1 MPLDAQIQEYVTSDY
16 GVLFMGSHSN
26 ISRRP
31 WSFGQVCDTQLLS
44 IKYYKKANL
53 RRKEVML

>member
-1 MPLDAQIQEYVTSDY
+1 MPLDAQIQEYITSDY

-26 ISRRP
+26 VSMRP

-44 IKYYKKANL
+44 VTFEKKAES
-53 RRKEVML
+53 RRQEVIL